1 MALAGLKS
9 YFANI
14 PKRQLY
20 ILLAVIAAG
29 VVAADLYFLMMPMW
43 DEKGRLEVDLIKIQA
58 DLAQKRAVAANR
70 PKLEAEMKE
79 LEKQLEAALVKLPEE
94 KDIPRLLTQ
103 VNTLGQQSGL
113 EFQLFRP
120 GAPVRKSFYAEVPID
135 IRVEGQY
142 HTLGLFLDRVSK
154 LERIVNV
161 SDIKVAPLSAQ
172 QQQAGRT
179 VAADLKATTFTFL
192 EKGGTTGGAATS
204 APAKK

>member
-1 MALAGLKS
+1 MALEGLKG
-9 YFANI
+9 YFTNI
-14 PKRQLY
+14 PNRQIY

-29 VVAADLYFLMMPMW
+29 LVAADLYFLMMPMW
-43 DEKGRLEVDLIKIQA
+43 EEKGKLETDLAKLQA
-58 DLAQKRAVAANR
+58 DLAQKQAVAANR
-70 PKLEAEMKE
+70 PQLEAEMKE
-79 LEKQLEAALVKLPEE
+79 LERHLAAALVKLPEE

-120 GAPVRKSFYAEVPID
+120 GALVRKGFYAEVPID
-135 IRVEGQY
+135 MRVAGQY

-172 QQQAGRT
+172 QQLGGRT
-179 VAADLKATTFTFL
+179 VVAELKATTYTFL
-192 EKGGTTGGAATS
+192 EKGGTTGGAAAST
-204 APAKK
+204 PAKK